1 MGDLW
6 EGVDMVTQQL
16 TSIGYGGASVRGND
30 QKLFHAVN
38 GLASQM
44 GPNNIPGW
52 LVDFASELFIAASK
66 PILDDIRS
74 ENDKVFIQG
83 NKGNRLTE
91 VANEVI
97 GRYGKVY
104 SETAYKSISDASKDE
119 IIEFVGEQL
128 KEERKMRWKQLIK
141 GVLLLIFG
149 AITFFFVV

>member
-52 LVDFASELFIAASK
+52 LVDFASELLIAASK

-83 NKGNRLTE
+83 NKLTE

-97 GRYGKVY
+97 RRYGEVY
-104 SETAYKSISDASKDE
+104 SETANKSISDASKEE
-119 IIEFVGEQL
+119 IREFVGEQL
-128 KEERKMRWKQLIK
+128 KEK
-141 GVLLLIFG
+141 
-149 AITFFFVV
+149 